1 MLSLKKLIQLP
12 TRKAMGPNCHGL
24 WIYYIFLLTIWL
36 PSVLLPLRQNVIFN
50 QFQQIPYALRLENKW
65 YFNITHYR
73 GASSSPDLLSCS
85 VCGVLVFIWL
95 AFFSDCLQPSSLVLY
110 LWALAQLLRVR
121 DAERLRSPCQD
132 LWDHLTTINSR
143 ALPTAWT
150 ESLCP
155 TQTRV
160 RTRKICINQ
169 SIPGLL
175 TLDSGGSLH
184 SLKI

>member
-85 VCGVLVFIWL
+85 VCGVLVFVWF
-95 AFFSDCLQPSSLVLY
+95 AFFQIVCSPAAWYCTCGHLLSCLGWEMQRDWGVLARTCETTSQPSILEHCPQPGLTASV
-110 LWALAQLLRVR
+110 LLR
-121 DAERLRSPCQD
+121 
-132 LWDHLTTINSR
+132 
-143 ALPTAWT
+143 
-150 ESLCP
+150 
-155 TQTRV
+155 
-160 RTRKICINQ
+160 
-169 SIPGLL
+169 
-175 TLDSGGSLH
+175 
-184 SLKI
+184 